1 MTEDT
6 VMNIGGLRFSY
17 REKPVLDGIELDV
30 RKGEILGILG
40 PNGCGKTTLLKLLNR
55 NLRPQDGEVLLN
67 GTDLKGI
74 SKKRIARH
82 IAVVPQSNEIK
93 FAFSVRDIVAMGRM
107 PFLDSFR
114 GESSEDH
121 RIVEEAME
129 KTNITEFAD
138 RLINTMSGGERQRA
152 IIARALAQR
161 PEILL
166 LDEPT
171 LHLDINHQFE
181 VLDLVRKLSD
191 EEGLTVVIVSH
202 DLPMVV
208 KYCDRMVLIHDHK
221 IFAMGT
227 PQEVLT
233 KENMRAV
240 FNIDAVLEYDETL
253 KSISV
258 KIIGSF
264 RKQ

>member
-1 MTEDT
+1 MMEIKD
-6 VMNIGGLRFSY
+6 LSFSY
-17 REKPVLDGIELDV
+17 REKPVLDDV
-30 RKGEILGILG
+30 DLEVRPGEILGILG

-55 NLRPQDGEVLLN
+55 NLHPQGGKVLMK
-67 GTDLKGI
+67 GTDI
-74 SKKRIARH
+74 EEMSKKHIARH
-82 IAVVPQSNEIK
+82 IAVVPQSNEIR
-93 FAFSVRDIVAMGRM
+93 FSFSVRDIVTMGRM

-114 GESSEDH
+114 GESSDDL

-129 KTNITEFAD
+129 KTSVSEFAD
-138 RLINTMSGGERQRA
+138 RPINTMSGGERQRV

-171 LHLDINHQFE
+171 LHLDIDHQFE
-181 VLDLVRKLSD
+181 VLDLVKKLSD

-221 IFAMGT
+221 VFAMGT

-233 KENMRAV
+233 RENMRTV
-240 FNIDAVLEYDETL
+240 FNIDAVLEYDGTL
-253 KSISV
+253 KELIV
-258 KIIGSF
+258 KIIGSC
-264 RKQ
+264 RKV

>member
-1 MTEDT
+1 MMMD
-6 VMNIGGLRFSY
+6 IKGLSFSY
-17 REKPVLDGIELDV
+17 REKPVLTDVEFEV

-55 NLRPQDGEVLLN
+55 NLHPQNGNVLME
-67 GTDLKGI
+67 GTDLGDI
-74 SKKRIARH
+74 SKKKIARH
-82 IAVVPQSNEIK
+82 VAVVPQSNEIR
-93 FAFSVRDIVAMGRM
+93 FAFSVRDIVSMGRM
-107 PFLDSFR
+107 PFQDSFQ
-114 GESSEDH
+114 GESSEDR
-121 RIVEEAME
+121 RIVEEAMQ

-138 RLINTMSGGERQRA
+138 RLISTMSGGERQRA

-181 VLDLVRKLSD
+181 VLDLVKRLSA

-208 KYCDRMVLIHDHK
+208 KYCDRMMLIHDHK
-221 IFAMGT
+221 VFAMGT

-233 KENMRAV
+233 KENMRTV

-253 KSISV
+253 KDISV
-258 KIIGSF
+258 KIIGSC
-264 RKQ
+264 RKI